1 MQQSTARLCGYHRL
15 VAAAS
20 PASSEPD
27 VPRPPP
33 SPEGLSR
40 LDELLGPG
48 QVLIS
53 GRDDLTRYE
62 TDVLGR
68 RSPACWVARPKDL
81 DEVRSIVRWAYAER
95 AEFVVQGANTGPVLA
110 GVPRAGR
117 HQGVVS
123 MELLRS
129 TIEIDVL
136 NRTVTASAGVD
147 LDSLNEALARSGLTL
162 PIDLGANP
170 SVGGMVAANTGGAR
184 LIRHGDVRRHVLGLE
199 VVLPD
204 AHATV
209 LPLLRRLRKDN
220 RGPDLK
226 HLFIGSSGT
235 LGIVTAAV
243 LSVDPLPQQVATAL
257 VAVNHGDDVLHLLTL
272 LEARAVEHLS
282 AYEMLSRPTLEAIAR
297 YRPPGMRWPFEPSRA
312 SDLPP
317 FLVLVEL
324 DTSGSANDRRQT
336 LEDEL
341 TTLVA
346 QGSALGW
353 VTDAWFGRPATLW
366 ALRHAAINALH
377 QEGPMVAFDLSVPRS
392 QLFETRDQIIALVA
406 DRAPHARYADFG
418 HVGDGGLHS
427 ISIWPRDL
435 PTARRTDE
443 RDRLRDAMYDLIA
456 AADGT
461 FSAEH
466 GLGPENESA
475 FRRFSPEIRDAQAA
489 LKALF
494 DPRRILGAVDL
505 S

>member
-1 MQQSTARLCGYHRL
+1 M
-15 VAAAS
+15 AAAS
-20 PASSEPD
+20 SAPSAPD
-27 VPRPPP
+27 RPGSAPT
-33 SPEGLSR
+33 PEALSR

-48 QVLIS
+48 QVLIP
-53 GRDDLTRYE
+53 GRDDIIRYD

-68 RSPACWVARPKDL
+68 RSPACWVARPNDL
-81 DEVRSIVRWAYAER
+81 EDVRSIVRWAYAER
-95 AEFVVQGANTGPVLA
+95 AELVVQGANTGPVLA

-117 HQGVVS
+117 HQGIVS
-123 MELLRS
+123 MELCRS
-129 TIEIDVL
+129 TIDVDVL

-147 LDSLNEALARSGLTL
+147 LASLNDALARSGLTL

-235 LGIVTAAV
+235 LGIITAAV
-243 LSVDPLPQQVATAL
+243 LAVDPLPRDVATAL
-257 VAVNHGDDVLHLLTL
+257 VAANDGSGVLHFLTL

-282 AYEMLSRPTLEAIAR
+282 AYELLSRPTLEAISR
-297 YRPPGMRWPFEPSRA
+297 HLPSGIRWPFEFPGVP
-312 SDLPP
+312 DLPP
-317 FLVLVEL
+317 FLILVEL
-324 DTSGSANDRRQT
+324 SASDSAHGGRQS
-336 LEDEL
+336 LEDDL
-341 TTLVA
+341 TTLID
-346 QGSALGW
+346 QSASRGW
-353 VTDAWFGRPATLW
+353 VADAWFGRPTTLW
-366 ALRHAAINALH
+366 PLRHAAINALH

-427 ISIWPRDL
+427 VFIWPREL
-435 PTARRTDE
+435 RVE
-443 RDRLRDAMYDLIA
+443 RRLREQERLREAMYELIA

-475 FRRFSPEIRDAQAA
+475 FRRYSPEIRHAQAA

-494 DPRRILGAVDL
+494 DPRRILGSVDL

>member
-1 MQQSTARLCGYHRL
+1 MAG
-15 VAAAS
+15 AS
-20 PASSEPD
+20 PVSSEPGASGSA
-27 VPRPPP
+27 PTA
-33 SPEGLSR
+33 EALGR

-48 QVLIS
+48 QVLIA
-53 GRDDLTRYE
+53 GRDDTIRYD

-68 RSPACWVARPKDL
+68 RSPASWVARPKGLED
-81 DEVRSIVRWAYAER
+81 VRSIVRWAYAER

-123 MELLRS
+123 MELCRS
-129 TIEIDVL
+129 MIEIDVP

-147 LDSLNEALARSGLTL
+147 LDSLNVLLARNGLTL

-243 LSVDPLPQQVATAL
+243 LSVDPLARHVATAL
-257 VAVNHGDDVLHLLTL
+257 VAVHDGDDVLRFLTL
-272 LEARAVEHLS
+272 LEARAMEHLA
-282 AYEMLSRPTLEAIAR
+282 AYEMLSRPTLEAIAKHL
-297 YRPPGMRWPFEPSRA
+297 PSGIRWPFEPSCT

-317 FLVLVEL
+317 FLILVEL
-324 DTSGSANDRRQT
+324 STSDSANDRHQT
-336 LEDEL
+336 LEDDL
-341 TTLVA
+341 TTLVGE
-346 QGSALGW
+346 GSALGW

-366 ALRHAAINALH
+366 ALRHAAITALH

-406 DRAPHARYADFG
+406 GSAPHARYADFG
-418 HVGDGGLHS
+418 HVGDGGIHS
-427 ISIWPRDL
+427 IVIWPQEMH
-435 PTARRTDE
+435 AERREDE
-443 RDRLRDAMYDLIA
+443 QDRLRDAMYHLIA
-456 AADGT
+456 AADGA

-475 FRRFSPEIRDAQAA
+475 FRRSSPDVRDAQAA

>member
-1 MQQSTARLCGYHRL
+1 MQQSTAHPCGYHRH
-15 VAAAS
+15 VAVAS
-20 PASSEPD
+20 PASSRPD
-27 VPRPPP
+27 APRSAPT
-33 SPEGLSR
+33 PEALSR
-40 LDELLGPG
+40 LDNLLGPG

-53 GRDDLTRYE
+53 GRDEMARYE

-68 RSPACWVARPKDL
+68 RSPACWVARPRDL
-81 DEVRSIVRWAYAER
+81 DEVRSVVRWAYAER
-95 AEFVVQGANTGPVLA
+95 AELVVQGANTGPVLA

-123 MELLRS
+123 MELCRS
-129 TIEIDVL
+129 RIEVDVL

-147 LDSLNEALARSGLTL
+147 LDHLNDALAHSGLTL

-243 LSVDPLPQQVATAL
+243 LSVDPLPRQVATAL
-257 VAVNHGDDVLHLLTL
+257 VALNEGDDVLKLLVL
-272 LEARAVEHLS
+272 LEARAVEHLT
-282 AYEMLSRPTLEAIAR
+282 AYEMLSQPTLEAIAR
-297 YRPPGMRWPFEPSRA
+297 HRPPGMRWPFDPSRA

-324 DTSGSANDRRQT
+324 TAADFAKDRCQT
-336 LEDEL
+336 IEDEL
-341 TTLVA
+341 ATLVD

-366 ALRHAAINALH
+366 ALRHAAIIALQ

-392 QLFETRDQIIALVA
+392 QLFEARDEIVALVA

-427 ISIWPRDL
+427 VAIWPRDL
-435 PTARRTDE
+435 HPARRADE
-443 RDRLRDAMYDLIA
+443 QDRLRDAMYDLIA

-466 GLGPENESA
+466 GLGPENEPA
-475 FRRFSPEIRDAQAA
+475 FRHYTPEIREAQAA

-494 DPRRILGAVDL
+494 DPRRILGAIDL

>member
-1 MQQSTARLCGYHRL
+1 VVATSAADEPETPRAAPTSEALGRLE
-15 VAAAS
+15 A
-20 PASSEPD
+20 
-27 VPRPPP
+27 
-33 SPEGLSR
+33 
-40 LDELLGPG
+40 LLGPG
-48 QVLIS
+48 QLLVA
-53 GRDDLTRYE
+53 GRDDMARYE

-68 RSPACWVARPKDL
+68 RSSACWVARPKDL
-81 DEVRSIVRWAYAER
+81 DQVRSVVRWAYDER
-95 AEFVVQGANTGPVLA
+95 AELVVQGANTGPVLA

-117 HQGVVS
+117 HQGVIS
-123 MELLRS
+123 MELCRS
-129 TIEIDVL
+129 RIEIDAV

-147 LDSLNEALARSGLTL
+147 LDSLNDALAREGLTL

-243 LSVDPLPQQVATAL
+243 LSVDPLPRQVATAL
-257 VAVNHGDDVLHLLTL
+257 VAVGSGDQVLHLLTL
-272 LEARAVEHLS
+272 LEGRATEHLS
-282 AYEMLSRPTLEAIAR
+282 AYEMLSQPTLEAIAR
-297 YRPPGMRWPFEPSRA
+297 HRPPGIRWPFDPSRA
-312 SDLPP
+312 PDLPP

-324 DTSGSANDRRQT
+324 SSSDDGNDHHQT

-341 TTLVA
+341 AALLD

-353 VTDAWFGRPATLW
+353 VSDAWFGPPATLW
-366 ALRHAAINALH
+366 GLRHAAIGALH
-377 QEGPMVAFDLSVPRS
+377 QEGPMVAFDLCVARS
-392 QLFETRDQIIALVA
+392 QLFETRDQILALVA
-406 DRAPHARYADFG
+406 DKAPHARYADFG
-418 HVGDGGLHS
+418 HVGDGGLHA
-427 ISIWPRDL
+427 IAIWPRDFD
-435 PTARRTDE
+435 PARRAE
-443 RDRLRDAMYDLIA
+443 EQEELRGAVYDLIA
-456 AADGT
+456 AAHGT

-466 GLGPENESA
+466 GLGPENEA
-475 FRRFSPEIRDAQAA
+475 ALGRYSPEIRRAQAA

-494 DPRRILGAVDL
+494 DPRGILGSIDL